1 MSEDKALRNCHR
13 FPFPDGCSQGRKGPP
28 PGVSKTP
35 KVEGFGGGGIGEWE
49 WSAGRG
55 PIERATKQSECG
67 GRCQGERWVLLSSSA
82 LRGAQ
87 GALRTQL
94 EYQKLGLNPLGD

>member
-1 MSEDKALRNCHR
+1 MSEDKVLGNSHR

-28 PGVSKTP
+28 PRVSKTP
-35 KVEGFGGGGIGEWE
+35 KAEGVAGGGIGGCE

-67 GRCQGERWVLLSSSA
+67 GRCQGERWVLLSSST
-82 LRGAQ
+82 LPGAQ
-87 GALRTQL
+87 GALHTWL